1 MRLKQPPYVTPVL
14 ISSFILHKNRYFIDS
29 TYQRENGTWKKVDEQ
44 YFIDTILR
52 GFAIPPIFLHEK
64 GDKEYIVDGQQRLN
78 TIWKFKADKLALS
91 YRYSKDIIND
101 SMNKHKNNGNGA
113 YYCSR
118 LHKNWQNRFD
128 SYQVPVIYLKDYSD
142 DEIRDLFKRLQ
153 HGKPLIPG
161 EILNAYIGDIVPTMR
176 ELAEHKFFTDI
187 IALKD
192 KRYKHYY
199 IAAQLMFLEKEGI
212 TTINP
217 KYIYDFFEKNENL
230 NQNSKIYA
238 KVTRVLNFLT
248 AIFERKT
255 PEIRKPA
262 WIMTLYLFTSHI
274 LEHYAMENQKKNF
287 RNFFFNFYKDIV
299 TTTSTSEKEL
309 ILFSFLISRGAN
321 SRSSIEFRYDVIL
334 KRFLKE
340 YNPAP
345 LDEDRIFSD
354 EQKIAIFRRDLE
366 KCQICGV
373 QLAYGCHDTHF
384 HHKDK
389 YINGG
394 KTEVNKGLLVCRD
407 CHLNKIHAV
416 KNNSTICKNN

>member
-1 MRLKQPPYVTPVL
+1 MRLKQPPHVTPVL
-14 ISSFILHKNRYFIDS
+14 ISSFILHKDRYVIDR
-29 TYQRENGTWKKVDEQ
+29 TYQRENGTWEKADEQ

-64 GDKEYIVDGQQRLN
+64 SDKEYIVDGQQRLN
-78 TIWKFKADKLALS
+78 TIWKFRADKLALS

-113 YYCSR
+113 YYCSK
-118 LHKNWQNRFD
+118 LHKSWQNRFD

-142 DEIRDLFKRLQ
+142 EEIRDLFKRLQ

-176 ELAEHKFFTDI
+176 KLAEHQFFTDI
-187 IALKD
+187 IDLKNN
-192 KRYKHYY
+192 RYKHYY
-199 IAAQLMFLEKEGI
+199 IAAQLMYLESKGI
-212 TTINP
+212 NNIGP

-230 NQNSKIYA
+230 NQDSKIYV
-238 KVTRVLNFLT
+238 KVNRVLNFLS
-248 AIFERKT
+248 AIFGRKT

-262 WIMTLYLFTSHI
+262 WIITLYLFTEHM

-287 RNFFFNFYKDIV
+287 RNFFFNFYQDIV
-299 TTTSTSEKEL
+299 NTSSTSDKEL
-309 ILFSFLISRGAN
+309 IIFDFLISRGTN
-321 SRSSIEFRYDVIL
+321 SKSSILFRYEVIL

-345 LDEDRIFSD
+345 LDEDRLFSN
-354 EQKIAIFRRDLE
+354 EQKITIFRRDLE
-366 KCQICGV
+366 KCQICGK
-373 QLAYGCHDTHF
+373 QLAYGCHDTQF

-389 YINGG
+389 YIDGG
-394 KTEVNKGLLVCRD
+394 STEINRGLLVCKS
-407 CHLNKIHAV
+407 CHLSKIHGI
-416 KNNSTICKNN
+416 KNK